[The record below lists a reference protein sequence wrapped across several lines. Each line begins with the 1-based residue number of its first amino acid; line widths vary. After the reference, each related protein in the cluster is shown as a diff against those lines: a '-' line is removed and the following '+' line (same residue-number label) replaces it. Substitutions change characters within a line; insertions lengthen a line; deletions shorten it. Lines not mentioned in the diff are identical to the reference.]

1 MNLFRKAFQLLS
13 GTLLAQLIT
22 FLSLPIITRNT
33 SPTEYGKFTIVLF
46 VVATLLPLST
56 LRIETLSVSIDD
68 ENCVRRL
75 NLFALMNSTI
85 FSLLLLPIAFLIA
98 FLFNI
103 TVITVNAIPYLI
115 CATLL
120 IQSFA
125 IIINQLNIRAKKYTR
140 VMQGSI
146 IQNSTSSFLQI
157 LITYFNPFF
166 IWLTLAYNIGRA
178 AIIAR
183 DYNLLKSIF
192 IEKTSKIEIIQTV
205 FKFKSQIAILTI
217 GTFIEALFFSFL
229 NIFIGARYGSVAA
242 GYLGLT
248 LVLFL
253 VPSTLIGS
261 SFSTVIFSEFDP
273 KSGSATRVRRMM
285 IAVLAIAVGL
295 AAFISVFFTKF
306 TNLYLNQNWTQSGE
320 MIQKLAIPI
329 SINILW
335 LTCSNLYFK
344 LNWYMEHIFFNFT
357 RGIVAGCSAI
367 IGYSMG
373 KNWQDVVELYFISS
387 SVILIVPIV
396 RIYLKIL
403 SKGNKLIST

>member
-1 MNLFRKAFQLLS
+1 
-13 GTLLAQLIT
+13 
-22 FLSLPIITRNT
+22 
-33 SPTEYGKFTIVLF
+33 
-46 VVATLLPLST
+46 
-56 LRIETLSVSIDD
+56 
-68 ENCVRRL
+68 
-75 NLFALMNSTI
+75 
-85 FSLLLLPIAFLIA
+85 
-98 FLFNI
+98 
-103 TVITVNAIPYLI
+103 
-115 CATLL
+115 
-120 IQSFA
+120 
-125 IIINQLNIRAKKYTR
+125 
-140 VMQGSI
+140 MQGSI

-157 LITYFNPFF
+157 LITYFNPLF

-192 IEKTSKIEIIQTV
+192 IEKTSKIEIIQTI

-273 KSGSATRVRRMM
+273 KSGSVTRVRRMM

-357 RGIVAGCSAI
+357 RGIVAGCSVL